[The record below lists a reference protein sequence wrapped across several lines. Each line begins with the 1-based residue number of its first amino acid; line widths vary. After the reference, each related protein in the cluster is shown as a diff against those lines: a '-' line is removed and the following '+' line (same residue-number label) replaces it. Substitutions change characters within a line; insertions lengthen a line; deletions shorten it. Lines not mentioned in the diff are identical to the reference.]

1 MFKGNVFHWL
11 FASIFALTMPCLATA
26 QSQSITFG
34 VYQSDKATV
43 MYKKFAPV
51 LEYLEGYMTE
61 QIGKPMSI
69 KLKIYKTYQQAQDA
83 LVDGDVDFVRFGPA
97 SYALSKDRNEQIR
110 LLAMENRK
118 GKRRFR
124 GVIIVRNES
133 PFQTLAD
140 LNGTRFAIGS
150 PNSTIGRY
158 LVQAQLVKAGIYAKD
173 LVGYEY
179 LGRHDKVLK
188 SVSIGDFDAGAIKE
202 STFNRYVKDG
212 SIRVLHAFDN
222 VTKPWIAR
230 AGLDDGLYATLR
242 DGLLALKDKSVL
254 AELKI
259 SGFFPASDDDYAFVR
274 EGMRQSTTFLEK
286 PEEQTVLNL

>member
-1 MFKGNVFHWL
+1 MFKANVFHWL
-11 FASIFALTMPCLATA
+11 FASVFALTLPSLATA
-26 QSQSITFG
+26 QSQSVTFG

-43 MYKKFAPV
+43 MHKKFAPV
-51 LEYLEGYMTE
+51 LEYLEGYMSE
-61 QIGKPMSI
+61 QLRKPTSI
-69 KLKIYKTYQQAQDA
+69 KLKIYKTYQEAQDA

-97 SYALSKDRNEQIR
+97 SDALSKDRNDQIR

-124 GVIIVRNES
+124 GVIIVRSES
-133 PFQTLAD
+133 PFQSLAD
-140 LNGTRFAIGS
+140 LNGTRFAFGS

-158 LVQAQLVKAGIYAKD
+158 LVQAELVKAGIYAQD

-202 STFNRYVKDG
+202 STFNRYVEDG

-230 AGLDDGLYATLR
+230 AGLDDVLYATIR
-242 DGLLALKDKSVL
+242 DGLLAMKDKSVL

-274 EGMRQSTTFLEK
+274 RGMRESAAFLEEQ
-286 PEEQTVLNL
+286 EEHRVVNL